1 MRIFT
6 IILTILAIMVGCG
19 RSEESGRPVVVVST
33 PAVGRIVDEIG
44 GEEVETIVLLPP
56 GSDPESYEPDMAS
69 MKRSA
74 KADAFLTLNTIGFE
88 QRLTEQMASGLPDLQ
103 SIDLSGGIEMLTD
116 SHGHGKSDAHSH
128 SGEHSRGHSEAEG
141 DPHLLS
147 SPANARI
154 IARNTVETLSRLYPA
169 YAEEFRRR
177 GGRLDSLLAVQQEEV
192 GALLK
197 GIEGGAFIVMHPSL
211 SYFGRDYGLRQISLE
226 REGKETTPRQME
238 VRLEE
243 ARKGNPRLMVSD
255 GSHNPEQA
263 AEIARRLNLPIIS
276 TDFNAADFIEQ
287 YTRLA
292 KALAKPNRP

>member
-1 MRIFT
+1 M
-6 IILTILAIMVGCG
+6 
-19 RSEESGRPVVVVST
+19 ST

-88 QRLTEQMASGLPDLQ
+88 QRLTEQMASGLPGLQ

-116 SHGHGKSDAHSH
+116 SHGHGKRDAHSH
-128 SGEHSRGHSEAEG
+128 SGEHSGAEG

-177 GGRLDSLLAVQQEEV
+177 GGRRDSLLAVQQEEV
-192 GALLK
+192 EALLK
-197 GIEGGAFIVMHPSL
+197 GIEGGTFIVMHPSL

-243 ARKGNPRLMVSD
+243 ARRGNPRLMVSD

-292 KALAKPNRP
+292 KALAKPNQP